1 MSYTLHPET
10 IKLVLEAR
18 IAFPEISY
26 RKLGDAFSCSKTTAK
41 SIVERAAKTNIP
53 LEDLVKLSNDELKMK
68 IYLNSNP
75 YAHIPEPDIDYCLN
89 EIKKHHRTVKS
100 LFDEYKINHP
110 DGLGYTQFYTRIKEK
125 KKKHS

>member
-10 IKLVLEAR
+10 IKLILEAR
-18 IAFPEISY
+18 IALPEISY

-41 SIVERAAKTNIP
+41 SIVERAAKTNIS
-53 LEDLVKLSNDELKMK
+53 LEDLVKLSNDELKK
-68 IYLNSNP
+68 TIYPNSNP
-75 YAHIPEPDIDYCLN
+75 YFYIPEPDIDYCLS

-100 LFDEYKINHP
+100 LFDEYKANHP

-125 KKKHS
+125 KKHS